1 MRARTLFLTLAI
13 VCLLPTASAGAS
25 SPASPRSAQAASSK
39 FTIRGAGFGHG
50 VGMSQYGA
58 YGYAQNGSAYRD
70 ILAHYYTDTA
80 IGNLDPNQRVRVLLQ
95 STSTASFTG
104 ATRAGRRRLSA
115 LKTYYVRRRGAR
127 LQLLSPRRKRM
138 GTYSAPLH
146 VTGRGGAVILRGR
159 AANGRYSGA
168 YRGAID
174 FSPGV
179 FSGVDAVNSL
189 PLDAYVQGVV
199 PDESPPSWPIEALK
213 AQAVAAR
220 TYAVATMKPSSTFDL
235 YPDTRSQVYG
245 GVAAEEA
252 STNQAVAETRGEVV
266 TYNGQPVVT
275 YFFSTSGGRT
285 EDVENTPLGN
295 EPRPWLKSV
304 DDPYDDTSPRH
315 RWGPIRM
322 SLKQAG
328 RKLGGY
334 VKGSFRGI
342 QVVRRG
348 RSPRIVEADVIGT
361 RGSTRVTGGQL
372 RARFGLFDSWAFFTS
387 ITTGDAPPPEGPTP
401 PEEDPGAPTG
411 GATPPFGSAT
421 LLGSRPVGAVAG
433 RVLPVLPGAR
443 VTLQQRHDRGRWVTV
458 GSTRVRRGGRYS
470 KAVSSPGIYRVRYH
484 DETGPAVR
492 VR

>member
-1 MRARTLFLTLAI
+1 MPSRPLRTLLATLLAL
-13 VCLLPTASAGAS
+13 CLLPAAGAG
-25 SPASPRSAQAASSK
+25 AASSK

-58 YGYAQNGSAYRD
+58 YGFATHGAGYRE
-70 ILAHYYTDTA
+70 ILAHYYTGTA
-80 IGNLDPNQRVRVLLQ
+80 IGNLDPAKRVRVLLQ
-95 STSTASFTG
+95 SAGTASFSG

-115 LKTYYVRRRGAR
+115 RKTYFVRRRGSSVR
-127 LQLLSPRRKRM
+127 LVSSRGKSLGIS
-138 GTYSAPLH
+138 SVLH
-146 VTGRGGAVILRGR
+146 VTRSGGAVRLHGR
-159 AANGRYSGA
+159 AANGRVSGT
-168 YRGAID
+168 YRGALD
-174 FSPGV
+174 FRAGA

-189 PLDAYVQGVV
+189 PLDSYLQGVV

-220 TYAVATMKPSSTFDL
+220 TYAVATMKPAATFDL

-245 GVAAEEA
+245 GVGAEER
-252 STNQAVAETRGEVV
+252 STNQAVGATRGEVV
-266 TYNGQPVVT
+266 TYNGEPVVT
-275 YFFSTSGGRT
+275 FFFSTSGGRT

-295 EPRPWLKSV
+295 EPQPWLKSV
-304 DDPYDDTSPRH
+304 DDPYDDASPRH

-322 SLKQAG
+322 TLKQAG
-328 RKLGGY
+328 RRLGSA

-361 RGSTRVTGGQL
+361 RGRTRVTGGQL

-387 ITTGDAPPPEGPTP
+387 ITTGDEPPPEPTP
-401 PEEDPGAPTG
+401 EDPGAPTG
-411 GATPPFGSAT
+411 GTDPFGSAA
-421 LLGSRPVGAVAG
+421 LLGSNRAVGAVAG

-443 VTLQQRHDRGRWVTV
+443 VTLQRRDNGRWLTV
-458 GSTRVRRGGRYS
+458 GSTRLRAGGRYS
-470 KAVSSPGIYRVRYH
+470 TSVTSPGVYRVRYH

>member
-1 MRARTLFLTLAI
+1 MRARTLLPSLVVVA
-13 VCLLPTASAGAS
+13 CLLPLG
-25 SPASPRSAQAASSK
+25 SAQAASSK

-58 YGYAQNGSAYRD
+58 FGFAKNGTGYRD
-70 ILAHYYTDTA
+70 ILAHYYTGTA
-80 IGNLDPNQRVRVLLQ
+80 IGSLDPNRRVRVLLQ
-95 STSTASFTG
+95 STGTASFTG
-104 ATRAGRRRLSA
+104 AVRAGRRRLGA
-115 LKTYYVRRRGAR
+115 RKTYYVRRSGAR
-127 LQLLSPRRKRM
+127 IQLLSPTRRRL
-138 GTYSAPLH
+138 GTYAAPLH
-146 VTGRGGAVILRGR
+146 VTGRGGMVILRGR
-159 AANGRYSGA
+159 AANGRSSGA

-174 FSPGV
+174 FSPGA

-189 PLDAYVQGVV
+189 PLDSYLQGVV
-199 PDESPPSWPIEALK
+199 PDESPPSWPLEALK

-220 TYAVATMKPSSTFDL
+220 TYAVATMKPAATFDL

-245 GVAAEEA
+245 GVAAEVA
-252 STNQAVAETRGEVV
+252 STNQAVAATRGEVV

-285 EDVENTPLGN
+285 EDVENTPLGQ

-322 SLKQAG
+322 SFKQAG
-328 RKLGGY
+328 RKLGSY

-361 RGSTRVTGGQL
+361 RGRVRVTGGQL

-387 ITTGDAPPPEGPTP
+387 ITTGDEPPPEGTP
-401 PEEDPGAPTG
+401 GDPLSPTG
-411 GATPPFGSAT
+411 GTDPFGSAT
-421 LLGSRPVGAVAG
+421 LLGGRPSAGAVAG

-443 VTLQQRHDRGRWVTV
+443 VTLQRRDNGRWVTI
-458 GSTRVRRGGRYS
+458 GSTRVRSGGRYS
-470 KAVSSPGIYRVRYH
+470 QAVSRVGVYRVRYH

-492 VR
+492 IR

>member
-1 MRARTLFLTLAI
+1 MPSRPLRTLLATLLALS
-13 VCLLPTASAGAS
+13 LLPAASAG
-25 SPASPRSAQAASSK
+25 AASSK

-58 YGYAQNGSAYRD
+58 YGFAQHGSAYRD
-70 ILAHYYTDTA
+70 ILAHYYTGTA
-80 IGNLDPNQRVRVLLQ
+80 IGNLDPAKRVRVLLQ
-95 STSTASFTG
+95 STSGTAAFSG
-104 ATRAGRRRLSA
+104 ATRAGRRRLSVR
-115 LKTYYVRRRGAR
+115 KTYYVRRRGASV
-127 LQLLSPRRKRM
+127 QLLSARRKKL
-138 GTYSAPLH
+138 GTYAVLH
-146 VTGRGGAVILRGR
+146 VTRRAGAVVLRGR
-159 AANGRYSGA
+159 AANGRVSGA
-168 YRGAID
+168 YRGALD
-174 FSPGV
+174 FRAGV

-189 PLDAYVQGVV
+189 PLDTYVQGVV

-220 TYAVATMKPSSTFDL
+220 TYAVATMKPAATFDL

-252 STNQAVAETRGEVV
+252 STNQAVSETRGEVV

-295 EPRPWLKSV
+295 EPRAWLKSV

-328 RKLGGY
+328 RRLGSA

-342 QVVRRG
+342 EVVRRG
-348 RSPRIVEADVIGT
+348 RSPRIVEADIIGT
-361 RGSTRVTGGQL
+361 GGRTRVTGGQL

-387 ITTGDAPPPEGPTP
+387 ITTGDEPAPEPTP
-401 PEEDPGAPTG
+401 EDPAAPTG
-411 GATPPFGSAT
+411 GTEPFGSAA
-421 LLGSRPVGAVAG
+421 LLGTGRAVGAVAG
-433 RVLPVLPGAR
+433 RVLPALPGAR
-443 VTLQQRHDRGRWVTV
+443 VTLQRRDNGRWITV
-458 GSTRVRRGGRYS
+458 GSTRLRRGGRYS
-470 KAVSSPGIYRVRYH
+470 ASVASPGLYRVRYH